1 MDEAALTVRDYLRAI
16 LRRKWL
22 VAVMVGATVGAA
34 LVMTLLQPAIYQSE
48 AQILVQPRATSTL
61 FQEQDSEPFAQNLD
75 RAIQTEIRVMEGQ
88 QVRLRVRDTLGLG
101 ELPPAV
107 SAQAV
112 GATDVVSLV
121 VRSKDAR
128 TAQVLADAYVDAY
141 MDIRREQALASLD
154 DATAELQAKIDELQ
168 GQIDDLDQQIAGQPS
183 DSLTAQRQALVN
195 QQATFKG
202 RMGELQVDAA
212 LTTGGVSDVRTA
224 ELPGDP
230 VEPTPKRTL
239 ILALIAGLVLG
250 VGAALLVDYLD
261 ESLSSAED
269 VAALGGPPVLAV
281 VPAES
286 PPDRRPIALSSPN
299 SFAVESYRGLRT
311 NVLFLGL
318 DRPLRVL
325 QLTSALPGEGKTTT
339 TSNLAVVLAGAGK
352 QVVVV
357 DADLRK
363 PRLHDVFGAAPMPG
377 LTEVILGHP
386 IDDALRKIDE
396 NLYVLTAGSAP
407 ANPGEM
413 LLSPRVAAVIN
424 ELAARFDHVLIDSP
438 PLIPVADAVAV
449 SGAADGVLVVAQAKR
464 TSKRALADA
473 LGRLEQV
480 NANVLGVVLNRAATG
495 RAAYRGYGYGY
506 GYGYTSRS
514 KSGAGAAV
522 EAKPPETEHDAPAR
536 SVR

>member
-212 LTTGGVSDVRTA
+212 LTTGGVSYVRTA